1 MPRHP
6 ITDFL
11 NTAAG
16 PILDVRAPTEY
27 AQGHIPGALSLP
39 LFTDEERARIGTTY
53 KQVNPDKAV
62 LLGLDFFGP
71 KMRVMV
77 EQARKL
83 APGQE
88 VRLHCWRGGMRSG
101 AVQWLLELGGL
112 KVNLLDK
119 GYKDY
124 RRWALAEFDRPR
136 QLHILG
142 GYTGSGKTAVLHA
155 LAAQGE
161 SVLDLEGLAHHLGSS
176 FGALGQLPQPTQEQ
190 FENNLAAAL
199 AALPDD
205 KPIWVEDESRNI
217 GSLAIP
223 GDFFAQMQAAP
234 LLVLDVP
241 REARV
246 QYLAADYGR
255 HDAGELASAVLRL
268 RKRLGGL
275 VTKEALGAI
284 AENDMPR
291 MVELVLAYYDKTYG
305 YGLEGRKNVTITVE
319 NTNAATNAARVLAA
333 TDELNAQVM
342 NELSSNDS

>member
-6 ITDFL
+6 ITEFL
-11 NTAAG
+11 STAAG
-16 PILDVRAPTEY
+16 PILDVRAPAEY
-27 AQGHIPGALSLP
+27 TQGHIPGALSLP

-53 KQVNPDKAV
+53 KQINPDKAV

-71 KMRVMV
+71 KLRKLV
-77 EQARKL
+77 EDAKQL

-101 AVQWLLELGGL
+101 AVQWLLELAGFR
-112 KVNLLDK
+112 VNLLDK
-119 GYKDY
+119 GYKDF
-124 RRWALAEFDRPR
+124 RHWALAEMARPR
-136 QLHILG
+136 PLRVLG

-155 LAAQGE
+155 LAAKGE
-161 SVLDLEGLAHHLGSS
+161 SVLDLERLANHQGSS
-176 FGALGQLPQPTQEQ
+176 FGSLGQPPQPTQEQ
-190 FENNLAAAL
+190 FDNDLAAAL
-199 AALPDD
+199 AALPAD

-217 GSLAIP
+217 GSLTIP
-223 GDFFAQMQAAP
+223 SDFFAQMQAAP

-255 HDAGELASAVLRL
+255 HDAGALATAVLRL

-275 VTKEALGAI
+275 VTKEALSAI
-284 AENDMPR
+284 ADNDMPR

-305 YGLEGRKNVTITVE
+305 YGLADRPATTVPA
-319 NTNAATNAARVLAA
+319 TTTDAVANAALVLAA
-333 TDELNAQVM
+333 VMHKAFPANA
-342 NELSSNDS
+342 S

>member
-6 ITDFL
+6 ISDFL
-11 NTAAG
+11 ATAAG
-16 PILDVRAPTEY
+16 PILDVRAPAEY
-27 AQGHIPGALSLP
+27 AQGHIPGAISLP

-62 LLGLDFFGP
+62 LLGLDYFGP
-71 KMRVMV
+71 KMRRMV
-77 EQARKL
+77 EEARKL

-112 KVNLLDK
+112 QVNLLDK

-124 RRWALAEFDRPR
+124 RRWALAEMARPR
-136 QLHILG
+136 QLRVLG

-161 SVLDLEGLAHHLGSS
+161 PVLDLEKLANHQGSS
-176 FGALGQLPQPTQEQ
+176 FGSLGQPPQPTQEQ
-190 FENNLAAAL
+190 FENDLAAAL

-205 KPIWVEDESRNI
+205 RPIWIEDESRSI
-217 GSLAIP
+217 GGLGIP
-223 GDFFAQMQAAP
+223 NDFFAQMQAAP

-255 HDAGELASAVLRL
+255 HDAGGLASAVLRL
-268 RKRLGGL
+268 GKRLGGL

-291 MVELVLAYYDKTYG
+291 MVELVLAYYDKSYG
-305 YGLEGRKNVTITVE
+305 YGLEGRKGVTVPATD
-319 NTNAATNAARVLAA
+319 TDAATNAALVLAA
-333 TDELNAQVM
+333 VQTIAQA
-342 NELSSNDS
+342 